1 MDKLNNMLS
10 THITSIQ
17 YKDEVEEQAYNAYH
31 AAFLNEAITLDEFKA
46 YAPKSLQ
53 GTSADEAVFPEAAF
67 KNAQAKTTFFGSKQK
82 TSYSTKNKYEDTDLG
97 NDGDMWVYNN
107 LEALTQRGKQSP
119 VGIHSP
125 HPPTLFPPLLMC
137 LMCLMTNHTFVV
149 LLTLILLFTGL
160 VTAKWRASGSAS
172 KVKKLMTMVNNDRDC
187 TITDLKKYSVHDV
200 IGLLKKWLSHLDKP
214 MIPVTHRCV
223 IVAVHESNRLTVY
236 R

>member
-1 MDKLNNMLS
+1 MRSEGAVERLVVANMDKLNNMLS

-53 GTSADEAVFPEAAF
+53 GTSADEVVFPEAAF

-125 HPPTLFPPLLMC
+125 HPPTPP
-137 LMCLMTNHTFVV
+137 
-149 LLTLILLFTGL
+149 
-160 VTAKWRASGSAS
+160 TAPPSHVPHVPNDEPHLRCSAHS
-172 KVKKLMTMVNNDRDC
+172 YSSLYRPC
-187 TITDLKKYSVHDV
+187 TSQ
-200 IGLLKKWLSHLDKP
+200 
-214 MIPVTHRCV
+214 
-223 IVAVHESNRLTVY
+223 VAGKRERHQGEKIDDNGQQ
-236 R
+236 

>member
-1 MDKLNNMLS
+1 MRSEGAVERLVVANMDKLNNMLS

-125 HPPTLFPPLLMC
+125 HPPTLFPPPSHVPHVPNDEPHLRC
-137 LMCLMTNHTFVV
+137 
-149 LLTLILLFTGL
+149 
-160 VTAKWRASGSAS
+160 SAHS
-172 KVKKLMTMVNNDRDC
+172 
-187 TITDLKKYSVHDV
+187 YSS
-200 IGLLKKWLSHLDKP
+200 LYRPCNSQ
-214 MIPVTHRCV
+214 
-223 IVAVHESNRLTVY
+223 VAGKRERLQGEKIDDNGQQ
-236 R
+236 

>member
-1 MDKLNNMLS
+1 MRSEGAVERLVVANMDKLNNMLS

-125 HPPTLFPPLLMC
+125 HPPTPP
-137 LMCLMTNHTFVV
+137 
-149 LLTLILLFTGL
+149 
-160 VTAKWRASGSAS
+160 TAPPSHVPHVPNDEPHLRCSAHS
-172 KVKKLMTMVNNDRDC
+172 YSSLYRPC
-187 TITDLKKYSVHDV
+187 TSQ
-200 IGLLKKWLSHLDKP
+200 
-214 MIPVTHRCV
+214 
-223 IVAVHESNRLTVY
+223 VAGKRERLQGEKIDDNGQQ
-236 R
+236 